1 MASLNRTIT
10 LSDTSSEN
18 EEPTLRLRLTESS
31 SESLSESSSE
41 SSHFDTDQR
50 PSVENVAN
58 KNNREPEVL
67 RLRLRLYKL
76 HDSDDKQSDSDE
88 IDKHL
93 NLEKDLKDEKENLTD
108 ADDEFSEN
116 EVTGNPPK
124 KKRKYRFHKRRL
136 VEATKWQ
143 SDRDF
148 FRVFGMSKGQLILKC
163 HFGVIISTENQIIF
177 R

>member
-1 MASLNRTIT
+1 MASFNRTIT
-10 LSDTSSEN
+10 LTDTNSEN
-18 EEPTLRLRLTESS
+18 EEPTLRLRLT
-31 SESLSESSSE
+31 ESSSE

-50 PSVENVAN
+50 PSVENVA
-58 KNNREPEVL
+58 NNREPEVL

-76 HDSDDKQSDSDE
+76 HDSDDKQSDSDK

-93 NLEKDLKDEKENLTD
+93 NLEKDEKENLTD
-108 ADDEFSEN
+108 ADDEFSDD

-136 VEATKWQ
+136 IEATKWQ
-143 SDRDF
+143 SERDF

-163 HFGVIISTENQIIF
+163 LFVSFFQQKNK
-177 R
+177 

>member
-1 MASLNRTIT
+1 MASFNRTIT

-18 EEPTLRLRLTESS
+18 EEPILRLRLT
-31 SESLSESSSE
+31 ESSSE

-58 KNNREPEVL
+58 NREPEVL

-76 HDSDDKQSDSDE
+76 HNSDDEQSDSDKSN
-88 IDKHL
+88 KHL

-108 ADDEFSEN
+108 ADDEFSDN
-116 EVTGNPPK
+116 EVKGNPPK

-136 VEATKWQ
+136 VEATNWQ

-148 FRVFGMSKGQLILKC
+148 FRVFGMSKGQLISKS
-163 HFGVIISTENQIIF
+163 HFGVIVSTKNQIIV